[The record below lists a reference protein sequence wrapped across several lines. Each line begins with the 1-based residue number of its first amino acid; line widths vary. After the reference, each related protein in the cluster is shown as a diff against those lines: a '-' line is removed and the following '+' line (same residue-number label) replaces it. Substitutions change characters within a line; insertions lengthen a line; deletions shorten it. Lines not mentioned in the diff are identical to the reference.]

1 MTCKQHTLFQGVC
14 NNLSLMTNKKQLH
27 KTANITSVTFLSAIL
42 LTSTILMMTPSADA
56 YEPQVQ
62 MWFSSKN
69 SKDLGTFL
77 KYETYDGYAW
87 EGKINVMI
95 FAPGW
100 NEDSGKVDKIG
111 TDDSTSIGV
120 IVRNNVAGSSGA
132 VTSLSPCGFAET
144 GPDTGLFYGR
154 IKLSGTDL
162 DANGDGVGE
171 MGFGKSSCANMSE
184 GTSKPSH
191 REAAKLE
198 SSQSGALTVWWQ
210 YNDDPDRVI
219 SKSATYTMT
228 EAELGFSQEYYDA
241 DERVLINLTDK
252 DMNGNPKDKAQVY
265 ARVYSDSERSGI
277 KVLFDKSLNPQIV
290 YLTTNDESSSQRLH
304 VQPGDTIYAE
314 YDDYLMPPV
323 DSDGIAYDIGVCRSS
338 TDCDQSD
345 HKTILATAK
354 INHPDAWLR

>member
-1 MTCKQHTLFQGVC
+1 MTQ
-14 NNLSLMTNKKQLH
+14 NKKLRH
-27 KTANITSVTFLSAIL
+27 LSSLTSVVFLSGIL
-42 LTSTILMMTPSADA
+42 LTSTILMMMPSAEA

-69 SKDLGTFL
+69 TKDLGTFL
-77 KYETYDGYAW
+77 KYEKYEDYSW

-95 FAPGW
+95 YAPGW
-100 NEDSGKVDKIG
+100 NEDSAKVDTIG
-111 TDDSTSIGV
+111 TEDETPIGV
-120 IVRNNVAGSSGA
+120 IVRNSSEGSSGA
-132 VTSLSPCGFAET
+132 VKSLSPCGFAET

-162 DANGDGVGE
+162 DTNGDGVGE

-210 YNDDPDRVI
+210 YNEEDDQVI
-219 SKSATYTMT
+219 AKSATYSMS
-228 EAELGFSQEYYDA
+228 EANVEFSQEYYDA
-241 DERVLINLTDK
+241 TDRVLVNLTDK
-252 DMNGNPKDKAQVY
+252 DLNGKPKDKAQVF
-265 ARVYSDSERSGI
+265 ARVYSDSDRTGI
-277 KVLFDKSLNPQIV
+277 KVIFDKKLNPQIV
-290 YLTTNDESSSQRLH
+290 FLTTDDESSSKRLY
-304 VQPGDTIYAE
+304 VQPGDTIYAQ

-323 DSDGIAYDIGVCRSS
+323 DADGIKYNIGICRSS
-338 TDCDQSD
+338 DDCDPSD
-345 HKTILATAK
+345 HKTILATSK

>member
-1 MTCKQHTLFQGVC
+1 MKTSYSISMKLQKDF
-14 NNLSLMTNKKQLH
+14 LMTNNKKLRQLSSF
-27 KTANITSVTFLSAIL
+27 TSVVFLSGIL

-77 KYETYDGYAW
+77 KYETYEGYAW

-100 NEDSGKVDKIG
+100 NEDSGKVDTIG
-111 TDDSTSIGV
+111 TDDSTAIGI
-120 IVRNNVAGSSGA
+120 IVRNNVPGSSGA
-132 VTSLSPCGFAET
+132 TTSLSPCGFAET

-154 IKLSGTDL
+154 VKLSGTDL

-228 EAELGFSQEYYDA
+228 EADIEFSQEYYDST
-241 DERVLINLTDK
+241 DRVLINLTDK
-252 DMNGNPKDKAQVY
+252 DMKGKPKDKAQVY
-265 ARVYSDSERSGI
+265 ARVYSDSDSSGI
-277 KVLFDKSLNPQIV
+277 KVIFDKNLNPQIV
-290 YLTTNDESSSQRLH
+290 YLTTEDESSAQRLH

-314 YDDYLMPPV
+314 YDDFLMPPV
-323 DSDGIAYDIGVCRSS
+323 DTDGKEYDIGLCQSS
-338 TDCDQSD
+338 TNCDTSD